1 MTRKHRPGSRKKPPV
16 LLFLTLIALSSLML
30 TLMAR
35 KPAGKALTIET
46 GKGSDETEEA
56 VPRESSKVLF
66 PVHVDGAVMLP
77 GIYYLPEGAILE
89 EAVLLAG
96 GFTEDADTASINLA
110 MLCSPHMKIYIPK
123 EGEAAP
129 LWQEA
134 GSPPQALVDINR
146 AGRAELM
153 TLSGVG
159 EATADA
165 IISFREEHG
174 PFAKIEDIMRVPGIK
189 EGRFA
194 KLKDRITT
202 GYP

>member
-1 MTRKHRPGSRKKPPV
+1 
-16 LLFLTLIALSSLML
+16 
-30 TLMAR
+30 
-35 KPAGKALTIET
+35 
-46 GKGSDETEEA
+46 
-56 VPRESSKVLF
+56 
-66 PVHVDGAVMLP
+66 
-77 GIYYLPEGAILE
+77 
-89 EAVLLAG
+89 
-96 GFTEDADTASINLA
+96 
-110 MLCSPHMKIYIPK
+110 MKIYIPK